1 MMQASS
7 AKDRLQFI
15 DAIRAYAILM
25 MLQGHFVDTMLAYR
39 FRDLE
44 NALYSTWFFMRGMTA
59 PIFFTVTGL
68 VFTFLL
74 LRDGRPIKE
83 NERIRKGI
91 RRGFFLIFLGYL
103 FFGAHK
109 TKANLDG
116 RLRLEKKKN
125 NKIIYIFQSMYN
137 NTI

>member
-7 AKDRLQFI
+7 VKDRLQFI

-39 FRDLE
+39 YRDLE

-59 PIFFTVTGL
+59 PIFFTITGL

-74 LRDGRPIKE
+74 LRD
-83 NERIRKGI
+83 
-91 RRGFFLIFLGYL
+91 
-103 FFGAHK
+103 
-109 TKANLDG
+109 
-116 RLRLEKKKN
+116 
-125 NKIIYIFQSMYN
+125 
-137 NTI
+137 